1 MELGLVALGKLAL
14 ETAWLNIFLFG
25 TLFAFSGLC
34 QRRLLVAV
42 VVVVFH
48 SYYLAAG
55 LIVQVDTIP
64 KTLRDYR
71 WVNKGT
77 SALFTFSLSGIGSD
91 GEMIHPKS
99 GDKESELRDI
109 FLDS

>member
-1 MELGLVALGKLAL
+1 M
-14 ETAWLNIFLFG
+14 
-25 TLFAFSGLC
+25 
-34 QRRLLVAV
+34 
-42 VVVVFH
+42 
-48 SYYLAAG
+48 
-55 LIVQVDTIP
+55 QVDTIP
-64 KTLRDYR
+64 KRLRDYR